1 MRLPCGIARRSRLHS
16 PSSKC
21 SGGRGPPS
29 AALPK
34 IRPYA
39 RANGG
44 AGGRDQPDLSH
55 DSGPEVASAPET
67 EPQQE
72 AGACLVTGDLYHPPL
87 RYGDA
92 YDESSADGVSP
103 RPHWAHLIESLRD
116 IGPEELGRR
125 CLRAERR
132 IRENGIT
139 YNIYSDPLGAN
150 RPWRIDILPLLI
162 SADEWR
168 YIEAGIVQRA
178 QLLSLLLEDLYGLQD
193 LVAQGHFPAALLY
206 ANPAFLR
213 PLVGVRVP
221 THTYL
226 HMLAVDLARSP
237 DGQWWVLADRTQAP
251 SGSGYALENR
261 TIVSDV
267 LPDLFRTS
275 NVLRLAPFF
284 RAQREALINLTQ
296 RDNPRIVL
304 LTPGPYNETYFEHAY
319 IARYLGFTLVQ
330 GADLTVRNGY
340 VYLKVG
346 EGRQKVDVIL
356 RRVDDSFCDP
366 LELRGDSLLGVPGLV
381 GAIVAGNVKVA
392 NALGS
397 GLIET
402 AAIMPFL
409 PGLST
414 QLLGEKLK
422 LPSVATW
429 WCGQTYALDWVLNHL
444 DSVVVKPAFP
454 SRGMEPVFGAE
465 LPHAEKG
472 KFAER
477 LRARPHE
484 YVAQEQVALSTAPVW
499 DNGRLNSRSVVL
511 RTYLLN
517 TGRGWT
523 AIPGGLVRV
532 AEAEGSVV
540 SMQRGGH
547 SKDAWVFWDGPID
560 TFSMLRP
567 RNEPVALRREP
578 PGVPSSV
585 ADNVFWL
592 GRYVERAENIARILR
607 AMIPRVRRAE
617 EAELMCLVRLHKCL
631 GSRHSKLPK
640 AKHRQPTSLA
650 LEQELTSL
658 LTDAK
663 RPDSL
668 ACTLSEVSRIGGSI
682 RERLSTDM
690 MFLIGQLR
698 DSIQIGHG
706 TLFLEYPA
714 MLTDCLEL
722 LSAFSGMERENINR
736 GLGWL
741 FMTTGRRLE
750 RAIYLTRQLR
760 EIVTPLTEQDWSLL
774 ECLLEI
780 ADSSMTYRT
789 RYYTTLQ
796 PLAVLVVLIADEANP
811 RSLDFQLSLLVDL
824 YQKLPRLLPDD
835 SQAMRDALALLRS
848 FDLRKLEYPLPGATA
863 AHDSD
868 GLSRLANFL
877 QELERLLPS
886 WSNNL
891 SSRYFS
897 HARTLPITI
906 GQ

>member
-1 MRLPCGIARRSRLHS
+1 M
-16 PSSKC
+16 
-21 SGGRGPPS
+21 
-29 AALPK
+29 
-34 IRPYA
+34 
-39 RANGG
+39 
-44 AGGRDQPDLSH
+44 D
-55 DSGPEVASAPET
+55 
-67 EPQQE
+67 
-72 AGACLVTGDLYHPPL
+72 
-87 RYGDA
+87 
-92 YDESSADGVSP
+92 
-103 RPHWAHLIESLRD
+103 SLRE

-125 CLRAERR
+125 WGRAERR

-150 RPWRIDILPLLI
+150 RPWKIDIVPLLI
-162 SADEWR
+162 SADDWR
-168 YIEAGIVQRA
+168 FIEAGIIQRA
-178 QLLSLLLEDLYGLQD
+178 QLLSLVLEDLYGPQD

-221 THTYL
+221 AHSYL

-267 LPDLFRTS
+267 LPNLFRSS

-284 RAQREALINLTQ
+284 RAQREALTSLAQ
-296 RDNPRIVL
+296 RNNPRIVL
-304 LTPGPYNETYFEHAY
+304 LTPGPFNETYFEHSY
-319 IARYLGFTLVQ
+319 TARYLGFTLVE
-330 GADLTVRNGY
+330 GADLMVRDRC
-340 VYLKVG
+340 VYLKTVDG
-346 EGRQKVDVIL
+346 LEQVDVIL

-366 LELRGDSLLGVPGLV
+366 LELRSDSLLGVPGLV
-381 GAIVAGNVKVA
+381 DAIVAGNVKVA

-402 AAIMPFL
+402 AAVMPFL
-409 PGLST
+409 PGLSRH
-414 QLLGEKLK
+414 LLGEKLK

-429 WCGQTYALDWVLNHL
+429 WCGQEYALDWVLNHL

-465 LPHAEKG
+465 LQHAEKG
-472 KFAER
+472 KFAEK

-484 YVAQEQVALSTAPVW
+484 YVAQEQIALSTAPVW
-499 DNGRLNSRSVVL
+499 ENGRLNSRSVVL
-511 RTYLLN
+511 RTYVLN
-517 TGRGWT
+517 TGNGWT

-532 AEAEGSVV
+532 AEAAGSVV

-547 SKDAWVFWDGPID
+547 SKDAWVLWDGPVD
-560 TFSMLRP
+560 TFSLLHP
-567 RNEPVALRREP
+567 RNEPVELRRVSR
-578 PGVPSSV
+578 GVPSSV

-607 AMIPRVRRAE
+607 PMISRVRRAD
-617 EAELMCLVRLHKCL
+617 EAELGCIIRLHSCL
-631 GSRHSKLPK
+631 ESRLSKLPK
-640 AKHRQPTSLA
+640 AKDRRPTPLE
-650 LEQELTSL
+650 LEQELISVM
-658 LTDAK
+658 TDAK

-668 ACTLSEVSRIGGSI
+668 ASTLAEVSRVGGNV
-682 RERLSTDM
+682 RERLSADM

-698 DSIQIGHG
+698 DSIAIAPG
-706 TLFLEYPA
+706 TQFLEYPA
-714 MLTDCLEL
+714 MLTSCLEL

-741 FMTTGRRLE
+741 FLTTGRRLE
-750 RAIYLTRQLR
+750 RAIYSTRQLR
-760 EIVTPLTEQDWSLL
+760 EITTPLAEQDWSLL
-774 ECLLEI
+774 ECLLEV

-796 PLAVLVVLIADEANP
+796 PLAVLDVLMADESNP
-811 RSLDFQLSLLVDL
+811 RSLDFQLSHLVDL
-824 YQKLPRLLPDD
+824 YQKLPRHLPDD
-835 SQAMRDALALLRS
+835 SQAMRDALAMLRS
-848 FDLRKLEYPLPGATA
+848 FDLRELTYPLPGAASA
-863 AHDSD
+863 ADGLE
-868 GLSRLANFL
+868 GLSRLERFL
-877 QELERLLPS
+877 RDLERLLPS

>member
-1 MRLPCGIARRSRLHS
+1 MT
-16 PSSKC
+16 
-21 SGGRGPPS
+21 
-29 AALPK
+29 
-34 IRPYA
+34 
-39 RANGG
+39 
-44 AGGRDQPDLSH
+44 
-55 DSGPEVASAPET
+55 V
-67 EPQQE
+67 
-72 AGACLVTGDLYHPPL
+72 DLYQTPL
-87 RYGDA
+87 RYGAA
-92 YDESSADGVSP
+92 YDELSADGVTP
-103 RPHWAHLIESLRD
+103 RPHWAHLMESLRA

-125 CLRAERR
+125 WSRAERR

-139 YNIYSDPLGAN
+139 YNIYGDPLGVN
-150 RPWRIDILPLLI
+150 RAWRIDIVPLLI
-162 SADEWR
+162 SAGEWR
-168 YIEAGIVQRA
+168 FIEDGIIQRA
-178 QLLSLLLEDLYGLQD
+178 QLLSLILEDLYGEQNL
-193 LVAQGHFPAALLY
+193 LTQGHFPAALLY

-213 PLVGVRVP
+213 PLVGVKVP
-221 THTYL
+221 AHSYL

-284 RAQREALINLTQ
+284 RAQREALTNLAQT
-296 RDNPRIVL
+296 DNPRIVL
-304 LTPGPYNETYFEHAY
+304 LTPGPYNETYFEHSY
-319 IARYLGFTLVQ
+319 IAKYLGFTLVE
-330 GADLTVRNGY
+330 GADLTVRDRR
-340 VYLKVG
+340 VYLKTVDG
-346 EGRQKVDVIL
+346 LEQIDVIL

-366 LELRGDSLLGVPGLV
+366 LELRSDSLLGVPGLV
-381 GAIVAGNVKVA
+381 DAIVSGNVKVA

-409 PGLST
+409 PGLSRH
-414 QLLGEKLK
+414 LLGEKLK

-429 WCGQTYALDWVLNHL
+429 WCGQTYALEWVLNHL

-465 LPHAEKG
+465 LQQAEKG
-472 KFAER
+472 KFAEQ

-484 YVAQEQVALSTAPVW
+484 YVAQEQIALSTAPVW
-499 DNGRLNSRSVVL
+499 ENGCLNSRSVVL
-511 RTYLLN
+511 RTYVLN
-517 TGRGWT
+517 TGSGWV

-547 SKDAWVFWDGPID
+547 SKDAWVLWDRPVD

-567 RNEPVALRREP
+567 RNEPVELRRVSRV
-578 PGVPSSV
+578 VPSSV

-592 GRYVERAENIARILR
+592 GRYAERAENIARILR
-607 AMIPRVRRAE
+607 CMIPRVQRAE
-617 EAELMCLVRLHKCL
+617 EAELTCLLRMHSCL
-631 GSRHSKLPK
+631 ESRHSKLPK
-640 AKHRQPTSLA
+640 AKDRRPTA
-650 LEQELTSL
+650 VDIEQEMISL
-658 LTDAK
+658 VTDVK

-668 ACTLSEVSRIGGSI
+668 VSTLAEVSRIGGNV
-682 RERLSTDM
+682 RERLSADM

-698 DSIQIGHG
+698 DSIQIEPGSH
-706 TLFLEYPA
+706 FLEYPA
-714 MLTDCLEL
+714 MLTACLEL

-736 GLGWL
+736 GLGWIFL
-741 FMTTGRRLE
+741 SMGRRLE
-750 RAIYLTRQLR
+750 RAIYLSRQLR
-760 EIVTPLTEQDWSLL
+760 EITTPLNEQDWSLL
-774 ECLLEI
+774 ECLLEV

-796 PLAVLVVLIADEANP
+796 PLAVLDVLMADETNP
-811 RSLDFQLSLLVDL
+811 RSLDFQLSHLVDL
-824 YQKLPRLLPDD
+824 YQKLPRNLLDD
-835 SQAMRDALALLRS
+835 LQAMRDALALLRT
-848 FDLRKLEYPLPGATA
+848 FDLRELKYPLPGADTYTEGA
-863 AHDSD
+863 D
-868 GLSRLANFL
+868 GLSRLEHFL
-877 QELERLLPS
+877 RDLEQLLPS

>member
-1 MRLPCGIARRSRLHS
+1 MT
-16 PSSKC
+16 
-21 SGGRGPPS
+21 
-29 AALPK
+29 
-34 IRPYA
+34 
-39 RANGG
+39 
-44 AGGRDQPDLSH
+44 
-55 DSGPEVASAPET
+55 V
-67 EPQQE
+67 
-72 AGACLVTGDLYHPPL
+72 DLYQSPL
-87 RYGDA
+87 RYGAA
-92 YDESSADGVSP
+92 YDELSADGVTP
-103 RPHWAHLIESLRD
+103 RPHWAHLMESLRA

-125 CLRAERR
+125 WARAERR

-139 YNIYSDPLGAN
+139 YNIYGDPLGAN
-150 RPWRIDILPLLI
+150 RAWRIDIIPLLI
-162 SADEWR
+162 PAGEWR
-168 YIEAGIVQRA
+168 FIEAGIIQRA
-178 QLLSLLLEDLYGLQD
+178 QLLSLLLEDLYGPQD
-193 LVAQGHFPAALLY
+193 LVAQSHFPAGLLY

-221 THTYL
+221 AHSYL

-284 RAQREALINLTQ
+284 RAQREALASLAQ
-296 RDNPRIVL
+296 CDNPRIVL
-304 LTPGPYNETYFEHAY
+304 LTPGPYNETYFEHSY
-319 IARYLGFTLVQ
+319 IARYLGFTLVE
-330 GADLTVRNGY
+330 GADLTVRDRR
-340 VYLKVG
+340 VYLKTVDG
-346 EGRQKVDVIL
+346 LEQVDVIL
-356 RRVDDSFCDP
+356 RRVDDSFSDP
-366 LELRGDSLLGVPGLV
+366 LELRSDSLLGVPGLV
-381 GAIVAGNVKVA
+381 DSIVAGNVKVA

-397 GLIET
+397 SLIET

-409 PGLST
+409 PGLCT

-429 WCGQTYALDWVLNHL
+429 WCGQEYALDWVLNHL

-454 SRGMEPVFGAE
+454 SRAMEPVFGAE
-465 LPHAEKG
+465 LPQAEMG
-472 KFAER
+472 KFAGQ

-484 YVAQEQVALSTAPVW
+484 YVAQEQIALSTAPVW
-499 DNGRLNSRSVVL
+499 DHGSLNSRSLVL
-511 RTYLLN
+511 RTYVLN
-517 TGRGWT
+517 TGSGWI

-547 SKDAWVFWDGPID
+547 SKDAWVLWDNPVD
-560 TFSMLRP
+560 TFSLLRP
-567 RNEPVALRREP
+567 RNEPVELRRVSRV
-578 PGVPSSV
+578 VPSSV

-592 GRYVERAENIARILR
+592 GRYVERAENIARVLR
-607 AMIPRVRRAE
+607 AMMPRVRRAE
-617 EAELMCLVRLHKCL
+617 EAELACLIRLQGCL
-631 GSRHSKLPK
+631 ESRHTKLPK
-640 AKHRQPTSLA
+640 SKHRRPTSLE
-650 LEQELTSL
+650 LEREMISMLG
-658 LTDAK
+658 DAK

-668 ACTLSEVSRIGGSI
+668 ARTLIEVFRIGGSV
-682 RERLSTDM
+682 RERLSADM
-690 MFLIGQLR
+690 MLLIGQLR
-698 DSIQIGHG
+698 DSVRIESDAQ
-706 TLFLEYPA
+706 FLEHPA
-714 MLTDCLEL
+714 MLTDCLQL

-741 FMTTGRRLE
+741 FMTIGRRLE

-760 EIVTPLTEQDWSLL
+760 EITTPLAEQDWSFL

-796 PLAVLVVLIADEANP
+796 PLAVLDVLMADETNP
-811 RSLDFQLSLLVDL
+811 RSLDFQLSHLADL
-824 YQKLPRLLPDD
+824 YQKLPRHLQDD
-835 SQAMRDALALLRS
+835 LQAMRDALALLRS
-848 FDLRKLEYPLPGATA
+848 FDLRELKYPLPGAA
-863 AHDSD
+863 AVANVSD
-868 GLSRLANFL
+868 GLCRLESFL
-877 QELERLLPS
+877 RDLERLLPS